1 MGWTA
6 PRTWVTGE
14 IVTAAELNAHV
25 RDNMNFLKSGVVA
38 STTVTAN
45 VGPTSSTTELVV
57 ASAPAVT
64 FDGTTQ
70 VEVMFSWYN
79 VTLTVATDSFKILL
93 YDGPTA
99 GSGTNV
105 AQWLLTIAANG
116 GSGVTRAILTP
127 SAASHTYTAR
137 LVRNSGTGTA
147 TLIGSAVT
155 PAVISVAQ
163 VN

>member
-1 MGWTA
+1 
-6 PRTWVTGE
+6 
-14 IVTAAELNAHV
+14 
-25 RDNMNFLKSGVVA
+25 
-38 STTVTAN
+38 
-45 VGPTSSTTELVV
+45 
-57 ASAPAVT
+57 
-64 FDGTTQ
+64 
-70 VEVMFSWYN
+70 VMFSWYN